1 MTTVTEKSGFTWVDA
16 YNGAIDMLNQYEG
29 LEPTSAFK
37 QCAFN
42 EGITE
47 RQLPSFLTWAYKMFD
62 NCLSGKDEEE
72 EEQIYS

>member
-1 MTTVTEKSGFTWVDA
+1 MSGVSEKCGFSWVDA
-16 YNGAIDMLNQYEG
+16 YNGAIDMLNEYDG

-37 QCAFN
+37 QSALD

-47 RQLPSFLTWAYKMFD
+47 SQLPSFLTWAYKMFD
-62 NCLSGKDEEE
+62 EWVSGNTEAE